1 MEWNQSENRPFK
13 QRKRLATRIREATDI
28 RAKYPNKIPVIVERY
43 QKEKSLPKL
52 DRTKFLVSEDI
63 SISQFIFTL
72 RNRMSLTSTQAF
84 YLLVNNNCLPCQS
97 MTVAEVYRDNKD
109 EDGFLYVTYASQE
122 MFGDY
127 GNDKDQ

>member
-1 MEWNQSENRPFK
+1 MVDLVQT
-13 QRKRLATRIREATDI
+13 TRIREATDI

-127 GNDKDQ
+127 GCDKDQ